1 MQDLS
6 LHVLDIVEN
15 SIAAGAGNIKIIIDE
30 NIKKDVLTLE
40 IQDDGAGID
49 TESLTKVLDPFYTTK
64 EVRKGIGLGLSMLA
78 QATKEA
84 DGSFN
89 IESQKG
95 KGTAIIATFIYSHID
110 RKPIGNMVDT
120 LISLVVAKGADV
132 DFIYE
137 HHRNGHGFIFDTRT
151 IKNELKDLP
160 LNDPEVIIYLRNTLI
175 EEFEKIEERSNK

>member
-15 SIAAGAGNIKIIIDE
+15 SIAAGAKNIKITINE
-30 NIKKDVLTLE
+30 NIEEDVLTLT
-40 IQDDGAGID
+40 IQDNGKGID
-49 TESLTKVLDPFYTTK
+49 KKMLDKVIDPFYSTK
-64 EVRKGIGLGLSMLA
+64 KIRRIGLGLSMLA

-95 KGTAIIATFIYSHID
+95 KGTAITATFVHSHID
-110 RKPIGNMVDT
+110 RKPIGNMADT
-120 LISLVVAKGADV
+120 LISLVVAKGMDV

-137 HHRNGHGFIFDTRT
+137 HHRNGQGFIFDTKT

-160 LNDPEVIIYLRNTLI
+160 LDDPEVITYLRNTLI
-175 EEFEKIEERSNK
+175 EEFGKIEERSNR

>member
-30 NIKKDVLTLE
+30 NIKKDVLTLK

-64 EVRKGIGLGLSMLA
+64 EVREIGLGLSMLA

-95 KGTAIIATFIYSHID
+95 KGTVITATFVYSHID
-110 RKPIGNMVDT
+110 RKPIGNMADT
-120 LISLVVAKGADV
+120 LISLVVAKGVDI

-137 HHRNGHGFIFDTRT
+137 HHKNSHSFIFDTRT

-160 LNDPEVIIYLRNTLI
+160 IDNPEVINHLRNALI

>member
-30 NIKKDVLTLE
+30 NIKEDVLTLK

-49 TESLTKVLDPFYTTK
+49 TESLTKVLDPFYSTK
-64 EVRKGIGLGLSMLA
+64 KIRRIGLGLSMLA

-95 KGTAIIATFIYSHID
+95 KGTAIIATFVYSHID

-120 LISLVVAKGADV
+120 LISLVVAKGMDV

-137 HHRNGHGFIFDTRT
+137 HHRNSHGFIFDTRT

-160 LNDPEVIIYLRNTLI
+160 LNDPEVITYLRKTLI
-175 EEFEKIEERSNK
+175 EEFEKIEERSNR

>member
-49 TESLTKVLDPFYTTK
+49 TENLTKVLDPFYTTK
-64 EVRKGIGLGLSMLA
+64 KVRRIGLGLSMLA
-78 QATKEA
+78 QAAKEA
-84 DGSFN
+84 NGTFHIN
-89 IESQKG
+89 SQKG
-95 KGTAIIATFIYSHID
+95 KGTTVTATFVYSHID
-110 RKPIGNMVDT
+110 RKPIGDMTET
-120 LISLVVAKGADV
+120 LITLIAAKGVDV

-137 HHRNGHGFIFDTRT
+137 HHRNGHGFIFDTKT
-151 IKNELKDLP
+151 IGNELKDLP
-160 LNDPEVIIYLRNTLI
+160 LNNPEVINYLRNTLI